1 MSVVAVAIV
10 GAAIVGLGGA
20 YMSSEAQKEASDKAV
35 ESQGRM
41 SKENIELQRELT
53 DQQREDVEPWR
64 VAGEGALQSL
74 QAGIESGEFD
84 MTDSKINV
92 NLEDDPG
99 YRFRLSEGVN
109 ALDASASARGRLL
122 SGAQVKGV
130 NEYAQNVA
138 SNEYG
143 NAYARGADEYARES
157 NKKLRK
163 FNALSSLAGTG
174 QVAATDQANRTSALA
189 SNTGNIMNNLGQAQ
203 AQGEYNKGNARAGA
217 YQGGAQSINQAA
229 QNWLIYKNSGMSQPV
244 PGSPGSTTVSDIGN
258 A

>member
-1 MSVVAVAIV
+1 MSAIAVAIIGSAIIGV
-10 GAAIVGLGGA
+10 GGS
-20 YMSSEAQKEASDKAV
+20 YMAGEAQKEAADKAV
-35 ESQGRM
+35 KSQEKI
-41 SKENIELQRELT
+41 SKENIDLQRELT
-53 DQQREDVEPWR
+53 QQQREDVEPWR

-84 MTDSKINV
+84 MGDSKIDV

-122 SGAQVKGV
+122 SGAQAKGV

-143 NAYARGADEYARES
+143 AAYARGADEYARES
-157 NKKLRK
+157 NRKLRK

-229 QNWLIYKNSGMSQPV
+229 QNWLIYKNLNTAPAVAPAAG
-244 PGSPGSTTVSDIGN
+244 